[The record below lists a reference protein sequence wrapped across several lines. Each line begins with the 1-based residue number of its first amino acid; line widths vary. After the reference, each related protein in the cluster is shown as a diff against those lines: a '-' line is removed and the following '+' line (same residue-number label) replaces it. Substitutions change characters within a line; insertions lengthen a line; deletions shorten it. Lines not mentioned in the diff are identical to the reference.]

1 MMLTAASCDGSDEC
15 FNATATATATAA
27 AAGTAAECGAGGGR
41 GDGSG
46 SGGGGGCADGGGGA
60 RGGRK
65 TTWLAARGGKS
76 MRRME
81 RSGRGRGG
89 LGEQEEEEKNGGRE
103 GRLEYSEEILASTSL
118 GRYNVAQ
125 AGSRVEEFPSRS
137 EMLALLLSTV
147 PGGVVT
153 LRPTLPWGSTRNA
166 AGPPLPDGTI
176 PHIDLNS
183 AVWRAD
189 KLSDA

>member
-1 MMLTAASCDGSDEC
+1 M
-15 FNATATATATAA
+15 
-27 AAGTAAECGAGGGR
+27 
-41 GDGSG
+41 
-46 SGGGGGCADGGGGA
+46 
-60 RGGRK
+60 
-65 TTWLAARGGKS
+65 
-76 MRRME
+76 
-81 RSGRGRGG
+81 
-89 LGEQEEEEKNGGRE
+89 
-103 GRLEYSEEILASTSL
+103 
-118 GRYNVAQ
+118 Q

>member
-1 MMLTAASCDGSDEC
+1 M
-15 FNATATATATAA
+15 
-27 AAGTAAECGAGGGR
+27 
-41 GDGSG
+41 
-46 SGGGGGCADGGGGA
+46 
-60 RGGRK
+60 
-65 TTWLAARGGKS
+65 
-76 MRRME
+76 
-81 RSGRGRGG
+81 
-89 LGEQEEEEKNGGRE
+89 
-103 GRLEYSEEILASTSL
+103 
-118 GRYNVAQ
+118 Q

-189 KLSDA
+189 KLSDAQHSDDLNFQPTSRIQSFLSSAPLRENRVQKSPYTRFASELVLANTLFRRESWNTSGWIKIS